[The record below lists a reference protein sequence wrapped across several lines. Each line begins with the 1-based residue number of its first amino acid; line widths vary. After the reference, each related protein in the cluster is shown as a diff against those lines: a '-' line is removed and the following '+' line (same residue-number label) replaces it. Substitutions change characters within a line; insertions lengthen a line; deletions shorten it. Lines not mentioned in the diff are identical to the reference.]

1 MEEDLVTS
9 ALAPRKFTF
18 ETVFDHAGDVSYAP
32 PRPKTSFTAEEVEA
46 VRAAAYAEGEQSAV
60 ARAEAEAA
68 RALVGIRD
76 AARDALGALAA
87 AAHEHRVGAADL
99 ALAAAR
105 KIADAALDNFPEA
118 PAHAALVAL
127 TRELEQQPRLIVR
140 AEPELAARL
149 QKSLGEVADAIGFS
163 GQILAKPDHTLP
175 TAAFVF
181 DWGDGKASFDPVA
194 SGARVGAAIEAA
206 LAAEGLHAEPLLPGF
221 SGDF

>member
-1 MEEDLVTS
+1 MDEDLVTT
-9 ALAPRKFTF
+9 APHRRFAF
-18 ETVFDHAGDVSYAP
+18 DTVFDHAGDVTYAA
-32 PRPKTSFTAEEVEA
+32 PRPKTSFKPEEVEA

-60 ARAEAEAA
+60 ARAEAEMA

-105 KIADAALDNFPEA
+105 KIADAALDEFPEA
-118 PAHAALVAL
+118 PANAALVAL

-140 AEPELAARL
+140 ARPELCERL
-149 QKSLGEVADAIGFS
+149 QKSLSEVADAIGFS
-163 GQILAKPDHTLP
+163 GQILAKPDPALP
-175 TAAFVF
+175 AAAFVF
-181 DWGDGKASFDPVA
+181 DWGDGKASFDPVE

-206 LAAEGLHAEPLLPGF
+206 LAAEGLHAEPMLPGF
-221 SGDF
+221 SGEF

>member
-1 MEEDLVTS
+1 MEDLIPTT
-9 ALAPRKFTF
+9 PHRKFTF
-18 ETVFDHAGDVSYAP
+18 DTVFDQAGGAYTP
-32 PRPKTSFTAEEVEA
+32 PRPKTSFTVDEVEA
-46 VRAAAYAEGEQSAV
+46 VRAAAFAEGERSAV

-87 AAHEHRVGAADL
+87 AAHEHRIGAADL
-99 ALAAAR
+99 AMVAAR
-105 KIADAALDNFPEA
+105 KIADAALEEFPEA

-140 AEPELAARL
+140 AAPELAERL
-149 QKSLGEVADAIGFS
+149 QRSLSHVADAIGFS

-175 TAAFVF
+175 LAAFVF
-181 DWGDGKASFDPVA
+181 DWGDGKASFDPTDA
-194 SGARVGAAIEAA
+194 GARVGAAIEAA

-221 SGDF
+221 SGV